1 MTDSSRLFGA
11 QKEALRDA
19 LMSAFYNRDELDQ
32 LLTFRLNRS
41 LDEVAGPG
49 NLKAVTLAVIKA
61 AEGEGWTD
69 ALIRKAHE
77 YRPNNPS
84 LQGFF
89 AAYVGS
95 TQRDVDRALGDS
107 GAELERTI
115 EALNA
120 FQDVRAW
127 RERLCEIEARVC
139 RIDHGGPDKPQGT
152 GFLVAPDV
160 VMTNHHV
167 LAKLIAGA
175 WRVGDVIL
183 RFDHHRLVDGS
194 TTRGTEHRLHADW
207 CIASS
212 PPSALDTRP
221 DATAAPSTAEL
232 DFALVRLAAPAGAD
246 RVEGRERGAVTFRR
260 GAVAFKPG
268 MGLIIVQHPR
278 GGPMKLAID
287 TKAVTEVTA
296 NQTRVRYRTNTEPGS
311 SGSPCFTMGWE
322 LAALHHSG
330 NPELQA
336 RYNEGVPLD
345 TICDQLP
352 TSARAAVGW

>member
-152 GFLVAPDV
+152 GFLVAAR
-160 VMTNHHV
+160 
-167 LAKLIAGA
+167 L
-175 WRVGDVIL
+175 RVPEEPERL
-183 RFDHHRLVDGS
+183 RAEVAPLVDDLREVSPEGQVDEGGELP
-194 TTRGTEHRLHADW
+194 RVREGHAQRVEELSVEV
-207 CIASS
+207 CHPRS
-212 PPSALDTRP
+212 PP
-221 DATAAPSTAEL
+221 
-232 DFALVRLAAPAGAD
+232 G
-246 RVEGRERGAVTFRR
+246 
-260 GAVAFKPG
+260 
-268 MGLIIVQHPR
+268 Q
-278 GGPMKLAID
+278 
-287 TKAVTEVTA
+287 
-296 NQTRVRYRTNTEPGS
+296 
-311 SGSPCFTMGWE
+311 
-322 LAALHHSG
+322 
-330 NPELQA
+330 
-336 RYNEGVPLD
+336 
-345 TICDQLP
+345 
-352 TSARAAVGW
+352 